1 MLSHVLMSK
10 LAKNLFSTVIAE
22 GYIGYM
28 NGLAAKLDSTSINA
42 QIPGEPPFSLPPWM
56 KMGSSVWAHEGHT
69 RSCVSIAMNI
79 SFGDLTIVDKL
90 LIFNYLLLYVVIV
103 A

>member
-10 LAKNLFSTVIAE
+10 LAKNLFSTMIAE

-42 QIPGEPPFSLPPWM
+42 QIPGEPPSRCLP
-56 KMGSSVWAHEGHT
+56 G
-69 RSCVSIAMNI
+69 
-79 SFGDLTIVDKL
+79 
-90 LIFNYLLLYVVIV
+90 
-103 A
+103 